1 MARIKR
7 KVSNKNVAHQKKQHK
22 FLWTKKFWIIM
33 SASLAVV
40 VGVVVLIIVLVNQS
54 SSNTTTHN
62 YFKET
67 KEVEF
72 KQTSYEAV
80 NNYAN
85 PDYVS
90 PQPGKGSLAISNIFV
105 LVYNSDSFFPNKNDN
120 SDNYNKQ
127 DETLLNRMVDLQK
140 CVDQAKKNGKDV
152 ELFVIDAK
160 YSFNV
165 NAYYSDLFGGL
176 YSEED
181 TVYQPMLVYIN
192 EGEYVNKYNAVD
204 YDDTKE
210 DKEYYIASNSD
221 DTNGTSSAYI
231 TNTLINRVTIYIN
244 EYLGKDKI

>member
-40 VGVVVLIIVLVNQS
+40 IGAVVLIIVLVNQS
-54 SSNTTTHN
+54 SSTTNHN

-72 KQTSYEAV
+72 NQTSYEAV
-80 NNYAN
+80 TNYAN

-90 PQPGKGSLAISNIFV
+90 PQPGKGNLSINNIFV
-105 LVYNSDSFFPNKNDN
+105 LVYDSSRFYPSESDDSE
-120 SDNYNKQ
+120 NYNKQ
-127 DETLLNRMVDLQK
+127 DETLLKRMIDLQK
-140 CVDQAKKNGKDV
+140 TVDQAKKNGKDV
-152 ELFVIDAK
+152 ELFIIDAK
-160 YSFNV
+160 YSFNI
-165 NAYYSDLFGGL
+165 NAFTSELFGGL
-176 YSEED
+176 YTDED
-181 TVYQPMLVYIN
+181 TIINPFLIYIN

-210 DKEYYIASNSD
+210 DKEYYIASNTDVSD
-221 DTNGTSSAYI
+221 GTTSAYI
-231 TNTLINRVTIYIN
+231 TNTLINRITIYIN

>member
-33 SASLAVV
+33 STSLAVV
-40 VGVVVLIIVLVNQS
+40 IGVVVLIIVLVNQS
-54 SSNTTTHN
+54 SSTTTHN
-62 YFKET
+62 YFKEN

-72 KQTSYEAV
+72 NQTSYEAV

-90 PQPGKGSLAISNIFV
+90 PQPGKGNLSIDNIFV
-105 LVYNSDSFFPNKNDN
+105 LVYDSSKFYPSETDD

-127 DETLLNRMVDLQK
+127 DETLLKRMVDLQK
-140 CVDQAKKNGKDV
+140 TVDQAKKDGKDV
-152 ELFVIDAK
+152 ELFIIDAH

-165 NAYYSDLFGGL
+165 NSYYSDLFGGL
-176 YSEED
+176 YTED
-181 TVYQPMLVYIN
+181 DSVYSPMLVYIQD
-192 EGEYVNKYNAVD
+192 GEYVNKYNAID

-221 DTNGTSSAYI
+221 VSDGTSSAYI
-231 TNTLINRVTIYIN
+231 TNTLINRITIYIN
-244 EYLGKDKI
+244 DYLGKDKI